1 MLARTCYK
9 TVLSRLAMFPA
20 VVLLGPRQVGKK
32 WAIAI
37 KSGSTPK
44 PTRGFYHALD
54 DVAPDKTFVVYA
66 CDERYPLSEGID
78 ALGLSEVMGL
88 IGEQN

>member
-9 TVLSRLAMFPA
+9 TVLSRLTMFPA

-37 KSGSTPK
+37 KSSSTPK
-44 PTRGFYHALD
+44 PT
-54 DVAPDKTFVVYA
+54 
-66 CDERYPLSEGID
+66 
-78 ALGLSEVMGL
+78 
-88 IGEQN
+88 